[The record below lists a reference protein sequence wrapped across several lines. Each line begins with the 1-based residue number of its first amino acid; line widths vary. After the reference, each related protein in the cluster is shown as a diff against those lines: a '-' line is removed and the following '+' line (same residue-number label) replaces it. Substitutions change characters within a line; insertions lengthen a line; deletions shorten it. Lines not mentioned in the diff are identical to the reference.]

1 MKFDA
6 IDLLAALGYTE
17 REASFL
23 YLTAVHSGYFLRR
36 QFIHFVSGQTGSIA
50 TNFLRKAIHRRH
62 VASLSCSEGRFIYHL
77 CGKAVYRL
85 LDRPDSQNRRI
96 KSPPDILRRLIS
108 MDYIL
113 RRFRQETFVESREGL
128 GQLLDK
134 SKVEFSESSFLN
146 TLISFREDGPNLTVR
161 FAYVDEGQ
169 RSIAR
174 FERFVQTNGNGIR
187 AIENAEVAYV
197 ATNSRNFKNAE
208 RIFQRHLPLRA
219 LTSPACPRG
228 VQHFIDWLQI
238 RHKFHGGRIS
248 ITPAEHRVLLEGENL
263 YRAPVH
269 RGFIASLANGTADT
283 EKIRRFFKADSRR
296 VLFEVELIKSSYPN
310 LLVSGIGHDLGG
322 SRGNRPMQ
330 KSLFTNNLEEI
341 EGTG

>member
-6 IDLLAALGYTE
+6 IDLLAALGYTD

-36 QFIHFVSGQTGSIA
+36 QFIHFVLGQTGSIA
-50 TNFLRKAIHRRH
+50 TNFLRKAIERRH
-62 VASLSCSEGRFIYHL
+62 VASLPCSEGRFIYHI

-85 LDRPDSQNRRI
+85 LDRPDSQNRRM
-96 KSPPDILRRLIS
+96 KSPAEILRRLIS
-108 MDYIL
+108 LDYIL
-113 RRFRQETFVESREGL
+113 QRFRSEFFVESREGL
-128 GQLLDK
+128 GQLFAK
-134 SKVEFSESSFLN
+134 IKVEFTERSFQN
-146 TLISFREDGPNLTVR
+146 TLVSFREDGSKLTVR

-174 FERFVQTNGNGIR
+174 FERFMQTNGNRIR
-187 AIENAEVAYV
+187 AIENVEVAYV
-197 ATNSRNFKNAE
+197 ATNSRNVKDAE
-208 RIFQRHLPLRA
+208 RVFQRHLPLRA

-228 VQHFIDWLQI
+228 VEHFVDWLRI
-238 RHKFHGGRIS
+238 NHKFHAERIS
-248 ITPAEHRVLLEGENL
+248 ITPAEHRVLLEGENI

-269 RGFIASLANGTADT
+269 LGLVASWASGTTDADR
-283 EKIRRFFKADSRR
+283 IRKFFKADSRR
-296 VLFEVELIKSSYPN
+296 VVFEAELIRANYPN
-310 LLVSGIGHDLGG
+310 LLVSRIGHARGG
-322 SRGNRPMQ
+322 VAGHPPMQ